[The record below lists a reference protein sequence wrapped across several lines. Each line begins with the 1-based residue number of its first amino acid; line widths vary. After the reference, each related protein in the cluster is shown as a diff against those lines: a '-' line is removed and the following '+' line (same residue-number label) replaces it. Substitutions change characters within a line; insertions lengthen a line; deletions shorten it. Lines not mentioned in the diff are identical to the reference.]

1 MNLSQGETLPEAP
14 ANADA
19 SNDASAD
26 AIHPA
31 TRPQDAH
38 APAMFTLD
46 GVSFAADGRT
56 LLKPLS
62 LTLAKHRMYGL
73 IGHNGSGKSTLVKLL
88 ARQQQP
94 AAGTLTFAGQPLAQ
108 WDNRAFARK
117 VAYLPQQ
124 LPAADGMTVREL
136 VALGRY
142 PWHGALGRFSRTDTQ
157 KVLEAMEQTDVV
169 RFADRAVDS
178 LSGGERQRVWLAMLV
193 AQDSDCLLLDEPIS
207 ALDIAHQ
214 IEVLALVRRLSE
226 ERGIGVVVVLHDINM
241 AGRFC
246 DELIALKGGSLL
258 AHGPSA
264 ELMRAE
270 TLSAIYGIPMGTVAH
285 PDGGMPI
292 SFAH

>member
-1 MNLSQGETLPEAP
+1 MSSIINLSHDERFHQ
-14 ANADA
+14 
-19 SNDASAD
+19 ASAH
-26 AIHPA
+26 AIVDEA
-31 TRPQDAH
+31 TRRHDANTQ
-38 APAMFTLD
+38 ALFTLD
-46 GVSFAADGRT
+46 GVSFEADGRV

-62 LTLAKHRMYGL
+62 LSLSTRCVYGL

-94 AAGTLTFAGQPLAQ
+94 AAGTLMFAGQPLAA
-108 WDNRAFARK
+108 WESRAFARK

-157 KVLEAMEQTDVV
+157 KVLEAMEQTDVMD
-169 RFADRAVDS
+169 FADRAVDS

-214 IEVLALVRRLSE
+214 IEVLALVRRLSQ
-226 ERGIGVVVVLHDINM
+226 ERGIGVVVVLHDVNM
-241 AGRFC
+241 ASRFC
-246 DELIALKGGSLL
+246 DELIALKGGGLL

-264 ELMRAE
+264 ELMRADV
-270 TLSAIYGIPMGTVAH
+270 LSAIYGIPMGTVTH
-285 PDGGMPI
+285 PDGGVPI
-292 SFAH
+292 SFAR

>member
-1 MNLSQGETLPEAP
+1 MNSPTPLPTNSPMKLSHEKALHEAQP
-14 ANADA
+14 VHRAA
-19 SNDASAD
+19 
-26 AIHPA
+26 
-31 TRPQDAH
+31 RAH
-38 APAMFTLD
+38 DCEAQALFTLED
-46 GVSFAADGRT
+46 VSFDVGGRT

-62 LTLAKHRMYGL
+62 LTLVKRRMYGL

-88 ARQQQP
+88 ARQQRP
-94 AAGTLTFAGQPLAQ
+94 GAGTLTFAGRPLAQ
-108 WDNRAFARK
+108 WESRAFARK

-142 PWHGALGRFSRTDTQ
+142 PWHGALGRFSRTDAQ
-157 KVLEAMEQTDVV
+157 KVLEAMEQTDMV

-178 LSGGERQRVWLAMLV
+178 LSGGERQRAWLAMLV

-226 ERGIGVVVVLHDINM
+226 ERGIGVIVVLHDINM

-258 AHGPSA
+258 THGPSA
-264 ELMRAE
+264 ELMRAD
-270 TLSAIYGIPMGTVAH
+270 TLSAIYGIPLGTVAH
-285 PDGGMPI
+285 PDGGTPI
-292 SFAH
+292 SFAR